1 MSAVT
6 ICYATHRPETLDLT
20 ARIMQRN
27 DVIILE
33 EPYHRDF
40 SGVLNGSID
49 IEEHMLELDTAYPA
63 FTLGQYRL
71 LQQLSKTGKQILQA
85 EPYLEHLLTIQY
97 FLMED
102 HRPEDIEPNTVAH
115 AVYCAEKE
123 ATARLIEYYK
133 TIQGNDFGHILTSM
147 NSFAKAD
154 ATRFVLRDSLR
165 VNQILKLLVPGKK
178 TYIEAG
184 SIHLLLC
191 RLLAK
196 YLPEECHL
204 QTHSVDRE
212 AVKLLNRSGSLFSPG
227 DKLTLDYIFGR
238 NTGRQKWQLL
248 CAQSLIYSKI
258 VSKDELPSSNGE
270 LPHTVNEIESIAAV
284 KDLSIDT
291 CRVLYQKIRPLPT
304 GEAADFVK
312 MNVQKK

>member
-6 ICYATHRPETLDLT
+6 VCYATHRPETLELT

-27 DVIILE
+27 EVIILE
-33 EPYHRDF
+33 EPCHRDF
-40 SGVLNGSID
+40 TDVLKGSID
-49 IEEHMLELDTAYPA
+49 IEEHMLELDTGYPA

-71 LQQLSKTGKQILQA
+71 LQRLSKAGKQILQA
-85 EPYLEHLLTIQY
+85 EPYLEHLLSIQY
-97 FLMED
+97 FLAED
-102 HRPEDIEPNTVAH
+102 HRPEDIEPNTIAH

-123 ATARLIEYYK
+123 ATARLIDYYK
-133 TIQGNDFGHILTSM
+133 KIQSNDFVPILTSM

-178 TYIEAG
+178 TFIEAG

-196 YLPEECHL
+196 YLPGEWHL

-212 AVKLLNRSGSLFSPG
+212 AVKILKCSGSLFSPG
-227 DKLTLDYIFGR
+227 DELTLDYIFGR
-238 NTGRQKWQLL
+238 NVSRRKWQLL

-258 VSKDELPSSNGE
+258 VSKDELSGSNGE
-270 LPHTVNEIESIAAV
+270 LPHTVNEIESISAV
-284 KDLSIDT
+284 KNLAIDT
-291 CRVLYQKIRPLPT
+291 CRVLYQKLRPLST
-304 GEAADFVK
+304 EEAADFVK
-312 MNVQKK
+312 MNGQKK